1 MAEISSHLIILQS
14 LLSWGEDPLF
24 HQFSSPL
31 GGYNKKPGAA
41 LRDCG
46 LMEALA
52 LRMGS
57 QRLGLYNHSYGH
69 LAGLTQKSW

>member
-1 MAEISSHLIILQS
+1 MSGFMAEISSHLIILQS
-14 LLSWGEDPLF
+14 LLSWGEDPPF
-24 HQFSSPL
+24 RQFSSPL

-52 LRMGS
+52 SRMGVS
-57 QRLGLYNHSYGH
+57 K
-69 LAGLTQKSW
+69 AGSLPTIPVGI